1 MGVNQFRSRTYSRV
15 IVLGGTGFVGKHL
28 ARRWTRSDDHP
39 LCFLVHRSH
48 PVWLEDM
55 GIETCLVD
63 LGDHCSVAAAFDG
76 AEIIINLLRPDG
88 KGWYPSLFERL
99 TQLLDGTGIRR
110 CVHTSSIDVYH
121 GSNREYV
128 DERTSAAPLT
138 RHECEHVAVERI
150 LESSFPEVVV
160 MRLGAV
166 FGSGGRNILA
176 LADEMHDAP
185 DWKLA
190 LRRSLYGR
198 RRMHLVSVESVVD
211 ALAEAAFHSSQQL
224 PHLAIVTEDAAEQ
237 NNFAFVQN
245 ILAAQFGRRLFD
257 KTPALPAKLLRT
269 ALRFRGLPA
278 AVATRRYSDENA
290 ASFKFEA
297 KHFEARLRA
306 YAAELAAE
314 KLLYSA

>member
-1 MGVNQFRSRTYSRV
+1 MNQFRLRKCSPV

-28 ARRWTRSDDHP
+28 ARRWPRSDDHP

-48 PVWLEDM
+48 PQWLQDI
-55 GIETCLVD
+55 GIETRLVD
-63 LGDHCSVAAAFDG
+63 LGDHRSVTAAFSG
-76 AEIIINLLRPDG
+76 AETIINLLRPDG

-99 TQLLDGTGIRR
+99 TQRLADAGVRR

-121 GSNREYV
+121 GSTKEYV
-128 DERTSAAPLT
+128 DESTSAAPVT
-138 RHECEHVAVERI
+138 SYECEHIAVERI

-166 FGSGGRNILA
+166 FGSGGRNIAA
-176 LADEMHDAP
+176 LADEIHRAP

-198 RRMHLVSVESVVD
+198 RRMHLVSVESVAD
-211 ALAEAAFHSSQQL
+211 ALGEAAFNSSQRL
-224 PHLAIVTEDAAEQ
+224 PHLAIVTEDAAEE

-245 ILAAQFGRRLFD
+245 ILAAQFGRNLFD
-257 KTPALPAKLLRT
+257 RTPLLPSKFLRT
-269 ALRFRGLPA
+269 ALRLRGLPA
-278 AVATRRYSDENA
+278 AAATRRYSDEKA
-290 ASFKFEA
+290 TSFNLDA

-306 YAAELAAE
+306 YASELAAE
-314 KLLYSA
+314 RLQYSA